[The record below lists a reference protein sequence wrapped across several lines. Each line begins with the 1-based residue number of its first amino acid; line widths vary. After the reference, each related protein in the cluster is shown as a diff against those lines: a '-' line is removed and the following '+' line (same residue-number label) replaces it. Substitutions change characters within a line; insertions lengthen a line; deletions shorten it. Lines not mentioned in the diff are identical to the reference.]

1 MHKIY
6 YYKDIYLAVGSLSL
20 FFFFFCGGAGAAEE
34 SVKRIIE
41 ISEESQI
48 KVSAEKSPSYLE
60 VSQNL
65 EVSKKSPN
73 IEVPQKITKYRSLWK
88 RSRSLD
94 PSRRSHHEE
103 HLSHEDT
110 AKT

>member
-6 YYKDIYLAVGSLSL
+6 HYKYIYLAVGSLSL
-20 FFFFFCGGAGAAEE
+20 LSSFFLFLFGGWGGSAAEE

-60 VSQNL
+60 VSQNQ

-73 IEVPQKITKYRSLWK
+73 IEVPQKSQNIEVSRKDLEVSIPAGGLITRN
-88 RSRSLD
+88 
-94 PSRRSHHEE
+94 
-103 HLSHEDT
+103 T
-110 AKT
+110 

>member
-65 EVSKKSPN
+65 EVSKKSP
-73 IEVPQKITKYRSLWK
+73 IIKVPQKNPQT
-88 RSRSLD
+88 
-94 PSRRSHHEE
+94 
-103 HLSHEDT
+103 
-110 AKT
+110 